1 MRKLFLFVAFLA
13 IFSILKCDDNE
24 DPNNINIESITY
36 ELTYNNYSVVKVLI
50 KTYDSLESD
59 VSFKAYLLSE
69 EDDKEYELHCFSTY
83 FDIIE
88 CYSKREENFNLHN
101 HYYFYYNKTNSHI
114 TFDENDILEDDKRVS
129 LIFEPEIDIEEK
141 LYRDHHKITVE
152 TDGHMVSGGYL
163 YIVRSKKKVLQ
174 KPKDGFNKFIELN
187 NIIPHVGLHDHLP
200 PSTLQGFS
208 EAIKRGY
215 HIINADLRFTS
226 DNMPVICDDDMLEK
240 ISNGKG
246 AVSSRTFEQLEKL
259 NFGSKFDKNFQDEK
273 VMTFAELL
281 VLCKKND
288 VIIDLNLDHLDYDKY
303 FGTNSEYIKIMF
315 SLVEKFNMTDSI
327 IFEANSKILSK
338 LQAVK
343 KNITVAVILQDKAE
357 LDKVKDSFKDCKR
370 VIYSFGINVDEA
382 TVKQAISLG
391 KKVKVSLVDSPAQ
404 LEKLQ
409 GWGVNYMLSR
419 NLPPF
424 IIQNEKEE
432 AIMVR
437 CYTVDEE
444 TSECD
449 IDDYLFLKDNEDY
462 SIYYSENIYNTEE
475 DIDPEPLAEFKYIN
489 TNLLDELYYYVHYL
503 NFERE
508 SITLILSESLPKNE
522 KIKGLIG
529 PENDDLED
537 CYLFNFECQGNGTFS
552 VNCHFDINEPGKI
565 YLKWAHYS
573 IHSLDDYS
581 LNELEVEERK
591 VEEENEEYQE
601 KEGYINYVVE
611 KEPTTLYTFL
621 FVFAV
626 IVIVIIIC
634 ILRSTKCKK
643 PVRTYVRITDNNYM
657 SDDNLYRY

>member
-69 EDDKEYELHCFSTY
+69 EDDKEYELQCFSTY

-101 HYYFYYNKTNSHI
+101 HYYFYYNKTDSHI

-273 VMTFAELL
+273 VMTF
-281 VLCKKND
+281 
-288 VIIDLNLDHLDYDKY
+288 
-303 FGTNSEYIKIMF
+303 IKIMF

-581 LNELEVEERK
+581 LNELEVEQRK